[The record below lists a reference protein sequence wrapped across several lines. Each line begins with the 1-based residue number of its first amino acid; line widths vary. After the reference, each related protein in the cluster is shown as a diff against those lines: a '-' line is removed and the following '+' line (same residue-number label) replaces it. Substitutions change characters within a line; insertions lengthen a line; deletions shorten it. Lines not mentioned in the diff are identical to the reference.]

1 MKQPTGFWSQ
11 LTRPI
16 YTLAPMADVTDA
28 AFRRIIARHGK
39 PGVLFTEFVSCDGL
53 CSPGQTNLLKC
64 LKYDESERPI
74 VAQVFGKNPET
85 FYHTARL
92 VSQLGFDGIDIN
104 MGCPDRNVLKQ
115 GAGAN
120 LIDQPE
126 LAKKIIAETK
136 RGAGD
141 LPVSIKTRI
150 GTGKIVIREW
160 ISHLLEA
167 QPVAITVHLR
177 TAREMSKV
185 AAHWDQ
191 MHHAVELAENTNTLI
206 LGNGDVWNLRQ
217 ADDLV
222 KQTNVDGIMFGRAIL
237 GNPWLF
243 NRDVVYADIAI
254 EQKFATMIEHAEL
267 YEKVFGD
274 EKRFVI
280 MRKHLWAYVTG
291 FNGAK
296 ELRVMLEDTE
306 NAADVRAV
314 LDKFRSAHAHLF

>member
-11 LTRPI
+11 ITRPI

-28 AFRRIIARHGK
+28 AFRRVIARHGK

-53 CSPGQTNLLKC
+53 CSPGQPHLLKS

-85 FYHTARL
+85 FYQTAHL
-92 VSQLGFDGIDIN
+92 VNQLGFDGIDIN

-126 LAKKIIAETK
+126 LAKEIIAETK

-141 LPVSIKTRI
+141 IPVSVKTRI
-150 GTGKIVIREW
+150 GTGQIVIREW
-160 ISHLLEA
+160 IANLLEA
-167 QPVAITVHLR
+167 EPAAITVHLR

-185 AAHWDQ
+185 AAHWDL
-191 MHHAVELAENTNTLI
+191 MHNAVELAANTNTLI
-206 LGNGDVWNLRQ
+206 LGNGDVWSLEH

-222 KQTNVDGIMFGRAIL
+222 KQTGADGVMFGRAIF

-243 NRDVVYADIAI
+243 NREVVYENVTI

-267 YEKVFGD
+267 YEQVFGD

-291 FNGAK
+291 FDGAK

-306 NAADVRAV
+306 NAADVSAV
-314 LDKFRSAHAHLF
+314 LDKFRAAHPHLF